1 MQTQYQSELHQA
13 GLSTS
18 QALVYE
24 VLLQRGHLTVG
35 ILKRHLPYSRQM
47 IYSLLD
53 ELIALELVEKI
64 ESKGSVTRFVVTHP
78 SNLQSLITRQQKA
91 TESAEAALD
100 NVLSDMTSSYNIQ
113 SGKPGV
119 QFTEGLAG
127 VETVLAATLEHKE
140 ETIYTYV
147 DTESIERFVK
157 DINATYVKKRRARGI
172 KKKIL
177 MMDTPLAR
185 KKASAAQTDDLTEIK
200 LMGSGKIPAV
210 PAVIEIHN
218 GRVSYITFTKG
229 LLTTTTLHDQTIYTL
244 HRFIF
249 ESHWSCAATPP
260 EITV

>member
-1 MQTQYQSELHQA
+1 
-13 GLSTS
+13 
-18 QALVYE
+18 
-24 VLLQRGHLTVG
+24 
-35 ILKRHLPYSRQM
+35 M

-64 ESKGSVTRFVVTHP
+64 ESKGSVTRFAVTHP

-113 SGKPGV
+113 SGKPGI

-127 VETVLAATLEHKE
+127 VETVLAATLENKE
-140 ETIYTYV
+140 EIIYTYV

-157 DINATYVKKRRARGI
+157 DINAAYVKKRRARGI

-185 KKASAAQTDDLTEIK
+185 KKASNAQTDDLTEIK
-200 LMGSGKIPAV
+200 LMGAGKMPAV
-210 PAVIEIHN
+210 PAALEIHN
-218 GRVSYITFTKG
+218 GQVSYITFIKG
-229 LLTTTTLHDQTIYTL
+229 LLTTTTLHDQTLYTL

-249 ESHWSCAATPP
+249 ESHWNCATTLPATTDQAPLQP
-260 EITV
+260 